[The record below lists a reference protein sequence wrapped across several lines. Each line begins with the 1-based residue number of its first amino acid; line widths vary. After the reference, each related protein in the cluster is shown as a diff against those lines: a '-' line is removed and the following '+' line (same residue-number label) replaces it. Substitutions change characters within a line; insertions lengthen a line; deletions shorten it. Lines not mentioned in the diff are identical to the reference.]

1 MSLKKTEYTKYLK
14 IAQPGGHGYM
24 LTFEVNKTFLCDMAN
39 ANACAK
45 RAPWYGV
52 HTIGP
57 RIYAVYKC
65 PDHGIFNRRL

>member
-14 IAQPGGHGYM
+14 VPMKDRIF
-24 LTFEVNKTFLCDMAN
+24 TFQVNKTYLCDMAN
-39 ANACAK
+39 ANACPK

-65 PDHGIFNRRL
+65 PIHNIFNRRL